1 MPEDPTEA
9 PAAATVPEPAQPSN
23 DEIQALISELGIT
36 PAQVKS
42 RLEHSRTW
50 EKRAKENAEAAEKLA
65 AIEEAS
71 KSELEKL
78 TERAAAAEARAA
90 QIELANIRN
99 EIALEKGLTPSQAKR
114 LVGGTREELASDAD
128 ELLAD
133 LKVSK
138 PSTAPS
144 SDAQGKQGE
153 PVGQV
158 KQITSRDQLKS
169 MSPEQIVEAR
179 NEGRLQTLLGGN

>member
-1 MPEDPTEA
+1 MPDTPDTEQPTETVDA
-9 PAAATVPEPAQPSN
+9 PIEETTPDLA
-23 DEIQALISELGIT
+23 SELEKW
-36 PAQVKS
+36 KS
-42 RLEHSRTW
+42 LARKNEQ
-50 EKRAKENAEAAEKLA
+50 RAKENATAAQKLA
-65 AIEEAS
+65 EIEDAN

-78 TERAAAAEARAA
+78 SERAAAAEARAA
-90 QIELANIRN
+90 QIELAATRN

-114 LVGGTREELASDAD
+114 LVGATREELSADAD
-128 ELLAD
+128 DLLAD

-158 KQITSRDQLKS
+158 KQITSRDQLQS
-169 MSPEQIVEAR
+169 MSPAEIVTAR
-179 NEGRLQTLLGGN
+179 NEGRLQTLLSGN

>member
-1 MPEDPTEA
+1 MSDSTEVTEPVETTTSEPE
-9 PAAATVPEPAQPSN
+9 ATTPDLN
-23 DEIQALISELGIT
+23 SEL
-36 PAQVKS
+36 
-42 RLEHSRTW
+42 
-50 EKRAKENAEAAEKLA
+50 EKWKALARKNEARAKENAEAAQKLA
-65 AIEEAS
+65 EIENANKTEV
-71 KSELEKL
+71 EKL
-78 TERAAAAEARAA
+78 TERATAAEQRAA
-90 QIELANIRN
+90 QVELASIRN

-114 LVGGTREELASDAD
+114 LVGSTRDELAADAD
-128 ELLAD
+128 DLLAD

-169 MSPEQIVEAR
+169 MTPEQIVQAKA
-179 NEGRLQTLLGGN
+179 EGRLDDLMRSNT

>member
-1 MPEDPTEA
+1 MPDTPE
-9 PAAATVPEPAQPSN
+9 TVENVETTP
-23 DEIQALISELGIT
+23 DEIQETTPDLTSEIEKWKALARKNE
-36 PAQVKS
+36 Q
-42 RLEHSRTW
+42 
-50 EKRAKENAEAAEKLA
+50 RAKENATAAQKLA
-65 AIEEAS
+65 EIENAN
-71 KSELEKL
+71 KTELEKL

-90 QIELANIRN
+90 QIELAATRN

-114 LVGGTREELASDAD
+114 LVGSTRDELAADAD

-138 PSTAPS
+138 PSAAPS

-169 MSPEQIVEAR
+169 MTPEQIVQAQA
-179 NEGRLQTLLGGN
+179 EGRLDALLNANS

>member
-1 MPEDPTEA
+1 MSDSTEETEA
-9 PAAATVPEPAQPSN
+9 VETTTTEPEATTVDLN
-23 DEIQALISELGIT
+23 SEL
-36 PAQVKS
+36 
-42 RLEHSRTW
+42 
-50 EKRAKENAEAAEKLA
+50 EKWKALARKNETRAKENAEAATKLA
-65 AIEEAS
+65 EIENAN
-71 KSELEKL
+71 KTELEKL
-78 TERAAAAEARAA
+78 TERAATAEARAA
-90 QIELANIRN
+90 QIELASIRT

-114 LVGGTREELASDAD
+114 LVGGTREELAVDAD
-128 ELLAD
+128 DLLAD

-169 MSPEQIVEAR
+169 MSPEQIVAAFDSGALDALT
-179 NEGRLQTLLGGN
+179 NGTN

>member
-1 MPEDPTEA
+1 MPDSTEVTE
-9 PAAATVPEPAQPSN
+9 PVETTTPELEATTP
-23 DEIQALISELGIT
+23 DLTSEL
-36 PAQVKS
+36 
-42 RLEHSRTW
+42 
-50 EKRAKENAEAAEKLA
+50 EKWKALARKNETRAKENAEAAQKLA
-65 AIEEAS
+65 EIENANKTEV
-71 KSELEKL
+71 EKL

-90 QIELANIRN
+90 QVELASIRN

-114 LVGGTREELASDAD
+114 LVGSTRDELAADAD
-128 ELLAD
+128 DLLAD

-169 MSPEQIVEAR
+169 MTPEQIVQAKA
-179 NEGRLQTLLGGN
+179 EGRLDDLMRFNT

>member
-1 MPEDPTEA
+1 MPDTTDDTEQVETTDTESQETTTPDLA
-9 PAAATVPEPAQPSN
+9 
-23 DEIQALISELGIT
+23 SELEKW
-36 PAQVKS
+36 KS
-42 RLEHSRTW
+42 LARKNEQ
-50 EKRAKENAEAAEKLA
+50 RAKENATAAQKLA
-65 AIEEAS
+65 EIEDAN

-78 TERAAAAEARAA
+78 SERAAAAEARAA
-90 QIELANIRN
+90 QIELAATRN

-114 LVGGTREELASDAD
+114 LVGATREELSADAD

-169 MSPEQIVEAR
+169 MSPEEIVKAR
-179 NEGRLQTLLGGN
+179 DEGRFKTLLGGN